1 VPIRSGADRKKWT
14 SRVLTTAP
22 MLLGRVAR
30 GLSVPCQTWAA
41 PGTTGRSA
49 RSRRLCPVR
58 RGTRWRRRGGGGANG
73 DGAGPG
79 RIRSA
84 PGDRQHRSPV
94 APKPRP
100 RPHRQDKHWA
110 TTERSERKFRPTVVS
125 QADQLRAPRTA
136 VTNSL
141 EQTFCALTSLTR
153 WVSLL
158 FDCAPG
164 WPGAQVKIG
173 SGRERMMTRGEWII
187 QLTKIA
193 LGVAIAA
200 YFMWW
205 SLEVLQRL
213 PPR

>member
-1 VPIRSGADRKKWT
+1 MTCGRSRLRGDRPSAAQRRGRRHHAEVVDVPIRSGADRKKWS

-30 GLSVPCQTWAA
+30 GLSWSCQTWAA

-49 RSRRLCPVR
+49 RSRRSCPVR

-110 TTERSERKFRPTVVS
+110 TTEGSERKFRPPLS
-125 QADQLRAPRTA
+125 HKPASCGLH
-136 VTNSL
+136 
-141 EQTFCALTSLTR
+141 
-153 WVSLL
+153 
-158 FDCAPG
+158 G
-164 WPGAQVKIG
+164 
-173 SGRERMMTRGEWII
+173 
-187 QLTKIA
+187 
-193 LGVAIAA
+193 
-200 YFMWW
+200 
-205 SLEVLQRL
+205 QRSPTL
-213 PPR
+213 WNNHSAH